1 MMRWA
6 AWRIGAAAAVASLA
20 VAAVPV
26 VAQATEAEACTQLQ
40 GRITSVTA
48 VGPGKV
54 AVEGLA
60 QPGAAD
66 DPACDTG
73 AHLYAYNGR
82 GDMEFWYKDAI
93 LGHSEVRPGGG
104 AFTGD
109 VTMVMGS
116 WAVCLED
123 AQRRPLDCVNVL
135 HPGERTESGV
145 WRPAL
150 PIVRGW
156 INVHLGQAPPNGGGH
171 KRLPE
176 CGHCI

>member
-1 MMRWA
+1 
-6 AWRIGAAAAVASLA
+6 
-20 VAAVPV
+20 V
-26 VAQATEAEACTQLQ
+26 VAEATEPDVAPQATEAGPCSNLQ

-73 AHLYAYNGR
+73 AHLYAYSGR
-82 GDMEFWYKDAI
+82 GNMEFWYKDMV
-93 LGHSEVRPGGG
+93 LGQSEVRPTGG
-104 AFTGD
+104 AFAGN

-135 HPGERTESGV
+135 HPGAKNEAGV
-145 WRPAL
+145 WRPAP

-156 INVHLGQAPPNGGGH
+156 INVHLGQARPDGGGH
-171 KRLPE
+171 EHLPE